1 MEKPFISGTWL
12 LLSGQNS
19 HWGTIVTI
27 RKRPS
32 NDQPTNHLTT
42 GTWIVASLTS
52 SLSSGTNNLPTGT
65 NPSII
70 GRNRLPSGTGYLR
83 KGAKHLS
90 SVRNSARSHAA
101 TLPITSNNYCCKC
114 KNTQKVRTCPNH
126 PPNFLSDKCSEP
138 THPFQRL
145 KPNTLSE

>member
-1 MEKPFISGTWL
+1 MAFTTRTKLTLGHNSYHQEKTLKRPANQPFNNRDMDCSIIDKQFKQRDKQFTNRDKSFNNWEK
-12 LLSGQNS
+12 SF
-19 HWGTIVTI
+19 TI
-27 RKRPS
+27 R
-32 NDQPTNHLTT
+32 D
-42 GTWIVASLTS
+42 
-52 SLSSGTNNLPTGT
+52 
-65 NPSII
+65 
-70 GRNRLPSGTGYLR
+70 RLF